1 VISELSLKPYLYA
14 IEGRQRG
21 HIQGQRQL
29 SVGLQQM
36 ENEPATRDDVP
47 QEILFEESPDKYSLV
62 IDSMR
67 PLGTYLRLG
76 GGADVILL
84 LILLVPF
91 LAIKQ
96 GWTFAWQSGCL
107 ILIAFTLHIVGVLV
121 SYSRNPK
128 VFYRLTKNAL
138 ISEGGLTKNQFE
150 LPIAEIEKVIAIPRL
165 SGRTDLVVYSKGSQF
180 VFPGMS
186 RAKQLTD
193 QLPERLAIEKTASIE
208 SKSTKEN

>member
-1 VISELSLKPYLYA
+1 
-14 IEGRQRG
+14 
-21 HIQGQRQL
+21 
-29 SVGLQQM
+29 M

-47 QEILFEESPDKYSLV
+47 QEILFEESPDKTSLV

-67 PLGTYLRLG
+67 PLGAYLKIG

-84 LILLVPF
+84 LIILVPF

-107 ILIAFTLHIVGVLV
+107 ILIAFTLHIVGVFV
-121 SYSRNPK
+121 SYNRNPR

-138 ISEGGLTKNQFE
+138 ISEGGLAKNQFR
-150 LPIAEIEKVIAIPRL
+150 LPIEEIEKVISIPRF

-180 VFPGMS
+180 VFPGVQ

-193 QLPERLAIEKTASIE
+193 LLQERLAIEQSASIE
-208 SKSTKEN
+208 NKSKNEN